1 MEVGTVATK
10 NGASPA
16 ITAQQRDV
24 SCRGKPR
31 CRNHD
36 VRDVSRYRPTRS
48 TPPPPLQ
55 LPESKASN
63 IVPADAQTDF
73 SSPKSS
79 SLVVSLDPYSPKNS
93 PPETTMAPPAIIAP
107 SILSADFANLG
118 ADCSK
123 TIAQG
128 ADWLHV
134 DIMYVRAP
142 SFHQRKKH
150 MLTLLPGTA
159 ISCPISPLDP
169 RWWSRSAPMLTNRP
183 SPTGRGRLT
192 AT

>member
-1 MEVGTVATK
+1 MGWRVWGAASRRPLLVVMEVGTVATK

-73 SSPKSS
+73 SSPKYS
-79 SLVVSLDPYSPKNS
+79 SLVVSLDPYSQKLTSRNDNGTS
-93 PPETTMAPPAIIAP
+93 GNHCA
-107 SILSADFANLG
+107 
-118 ADCSK
+118 
-123 TIAQG
+123 
-128 ADWLHV
+128 V
-134 DIMYVRAP
+134 D
-142 SFHQRKKH
+142 S
-150 MLTLLPGTA
+150 L
-159 ISCPISPLDP
+159 
-169 RWWSRSAPMLTNRP
+169 
-183 SPTGRGRLT
+183 GRLCQSRRRLLKDHRSGCRL
-192 AT
+192 ASC